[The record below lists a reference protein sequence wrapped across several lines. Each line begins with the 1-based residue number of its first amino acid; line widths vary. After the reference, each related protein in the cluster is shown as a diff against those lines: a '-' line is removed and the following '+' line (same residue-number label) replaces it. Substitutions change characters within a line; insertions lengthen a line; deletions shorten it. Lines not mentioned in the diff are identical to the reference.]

1 MTPTPWVSLVALSG
15 WLVLAVAA
23 YRARNVRRRQTIAMA
38 LGWAA
43 IFLVATAIFSTIRR

>member
-15 WLVLAVAA
+15 WLVLAGAA
-23 YRARNVRRRQTIAMA
+23 YRQRNVGRRQTIVMA

-43 IFLVATAIFSTIRR
+43 IFLVATFIFSAIRR